1 MNPLITRPNR
11 SHSMLEIVLCI
22 ALALWLGCMAS
33 LLTGCAPP
41 QVQSAESPPLSEVLY
56 QQIQS
61 EPRLTACP
69 ECPCDCKK
77 LSERIDQLETRVGAL
92 ESPQKPVAKAQSDAV
107 VEFYTSSPCPPC
119 NAWKAQQQPR
129 FESAGI
135 TVKTIEA
142 TSGSTPRFRILVG
155 NRAISHEGSLT
166 FEIYQQLISR
176 RVTP

>member
-1 MNPLITRPNR
+1 MNPLVTRPNR
-11 SHSMLEIVLCI
+11 SHCMLEIVLCI
-22 ALALWLGCMAS
+22 ALALWLGCMAC

-41 QVQSAESPPLSEVLY
+41 QVHSAETPPLSEVLY

-61 EPRLTACP
+61 APRSAAGP

-77 LSERIDQLETRVGAL
+77 LTERIDQLETRVGAL
-92 ESPQKPVAKAQSDAV
+92 ESPQKPVAKAESGNV

-119 NAWKAQQQPR
+119 DAWKSQQQPR
-129 FESAGI
+129 FEGAGI

-142 TSGSTPRFRILVG
+142 TSGTTPRFRILVG

-166 FEIYQQLISR
+166 FELYQQLISR